1 MMMKSI
7 KELYCDLEN
16 WIIKQI
22 DSDENY
28 NPSCAFTEYANAM
41 FPNEYALY
49 NAIEQYIT
57 NKEAK

>member
-16 WIIKQI
+16 WLIQNI
-22 DSDENY
+22 DSDPNY
-28 NPSCAFTEYANAM
+28 NPSCAFTEYANMM

-49 NAIEQYIT
+49 NAIEQYIN
-57 NKEAK
+57 NKEDK